1 MCTPSVVAPRLPA
14 RAGISVNRIRVMV
27 FMLSSIMAAMG
38 GIVLASRLRSV
49 DTAAGGGN
57 IMLNAIA
64 AAVIG
69 GTSLFGG
76 SGRVSSAF
84 WGALVIATIENG
96 MGLIGLSSGQ
106 RFIITGIVL
115 LLAVLVDALSRRSRV
130 QSGRA

>member
-1 MCTPSVVAPRLPA
+1 
-14 RAGISVNRIRVMV
+14 
-27 FMLSSIMAAMG
+27 
-38 GIVLASRLRSV
+38 RLRSV

-76 SGRVSSAF
+76 SGRVMSAF

-96 MGLIGLSSGQ
+96 MGLIGLTSGQ

-115 LLAVLVDALSRRSRV
+115 LLAVLVDALTRRSRA
-130 QSGRA
+130 QAGRA